1 MTVNQGQYWEKRVS
15 LKMTSKHKMQKMDLF
30 RYNSCIKFTLCKIYP
45 ADHINVI
52 KAYKASEHLAKYTQT

>member
-1 MTVNQGQYWEKRVS
+1 
-15 LKMTSKHKMQKMDLF
+15 MTSRQKMQKMDLF

>member
-1 MTVNQGQYWEKRVS
+1 
-15 LKMTSKHKMQKMDLF
+15 MQKNGFIPLHTVC
-30 RYNSCIKFTLCKIYP
+30 NIHVQSCIKFTLCKIYP